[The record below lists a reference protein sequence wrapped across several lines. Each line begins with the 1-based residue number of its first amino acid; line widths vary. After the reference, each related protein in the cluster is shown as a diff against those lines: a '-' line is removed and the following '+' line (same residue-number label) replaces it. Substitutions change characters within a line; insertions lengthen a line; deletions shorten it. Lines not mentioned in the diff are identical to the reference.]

1 LLKPAIMKPTGL
13 ASLIAAALLST
24 ATAARADR
32 PADGAPAAAD
42 QERIGVTMG
51 FRVGGYGFRDTEMEE
66 SGRDDWRACRMNG
79 LGIYGHKMLRGPLFV
94 EGGLDAY
101 FSEAF
106 PTGGGETGQYD
117 TPIDRLSSILT
128 VAGGVRWFQQARVSP
143 YVLAGAGVE
152 LTRVRAPEL
161 GLQDS
166 AVLPVGFFGF
176 GADVKVGSRLRL
188 GAAFRLNAMGYYDDS
203 QFQTEMSPHTELATQ
218 GQFYAGY
225 AL

>member
-1 LLKPAIMKPTGL
+1 MKRTGF
-13 ASLIAAALLST
+13 ASLLTAALLT
-24 ATAARADR
+24 TAATAYADP
-32 PADGAPAAAD
+32 PADGAPVAAD
-42 QERIGVTMG
+42 QERIGMTMG
-51 FRVGGYGFRDTEMEE
+51 FRVGGYGFRDTEMEA
-66 SGRDDWRACRMNG
+66 SGRDDWKACRMNG
-79 LGIYGHKMLRGPLFV
+79 LGLFAQKQVRGPFFV

-101 FSEAF
+101 FSETF
-106 PTGGGETGQYD
+106 PLPDGEAGQYE
-117 TPIDRLSSILT
+117 TPIDRLSSILS

-166 AVLPVGFFGF
+166 AVLPMGFFGF
-176 GADVKVGSRLRL
+176 GADVKIGSRFRL

-203 QFQTEMSPHTELATQ
+203 QFQTEMSPETELATQ